1 MKKRKRIISLLLTLI
16 LVFAMVGPA
25 CTTAYAGD
33 PPEILYSEYSSW
45 LWPGESKTVGIVVSP
60 GANAVQLLQWD
71 YDSGS
76 WFICGNC
83 SYQGSEKTVWYY
95 DIGPLPGNKP
105 GSRRYCFDINYGEL
119 QSRDFNIN
127 WTYEQGIERVAG
139 SDRFDTALKA
149 ADIKRGWTSA
159 GRYEN
164 VVIACGTNFADAL
177 GGTYLAAIYNAP
189 ILLVNNK
196 PDVIQKIAGNI
207 STYLD
212 PYGKVFILGGTG
224 AVSADMEAA
233 LTAGGIASSR
243 IERFSGKDRYETNLK
258 ILKYCGAVNED
269 LLICNGADFP
279 DALSASATGK
289 PILLVGGSLRADQ
302 VQYFNEAVPKT
313 TYIIGGKGAVSA
325 AVEQSVIDFGL
336 NSFRIA
342 GTDRF
347 QTSVAVAT
355 AFFSDRQRLY
365 CTFAFGNNFPDGL
378 SGGPLSLQFGAPLL
392 LVRNG
397 MKADASNAIAA
408 YIKYNAR
415 SRHAIVLGG
424 PTLISDDLVKTL
436 MDIHAMG

>member
-33 PPEILYSEYSSW
+33 PPEILYSEYSNW
-45 LWPGESKTVGIVVSP
+45 LWPGESKTVGIALSP
-60 GANAVQLLQWD
+60 GAYAVQLLQWD
-71 YDSGS
+71 YDSDS

-83 SYQGSEKTVWYY
+83 SYQDSGKTLWYY
-95 DIGPLPGNKP
+95 DIEPLPGNKQ

-127 WTYEQGIERVAG
+127 WTNEQGIERIAG
-139 SDRFDTALKA
+139 DDRYDTALKA
-149 ADIKRGWTSA
+149 AALKRAWTSS
-159 GRYEN
+159 GKYEN
-164 VVIACGTNFADAL
+164 AIIACGTNFADAL
-177 GGTYLAAIYNAP
+177 GGTYLAARYNAP

-196 PDVIQKIAGNI
+196 PDVIQKIAGDI

-212 PYGKVFILGGTG
+212 PSGKVFILGGTG
-224 AVSADMEAA
+224 AVPEDMEKA
-233 LTAGGIASSR
+233 LTAGGIDASR
-243 IERFSGKDRYETNLK
+243 VERFAGTDRYDTNLK

-269 LLICNGADFP
+269 LLICSGVNFP

-289 PILLVGGSLRADQ
+289 PILLVGGKLKQEQ

-313 TYIIGGKGAVSA
+313 TYIIGGPGAVSV
-325 AVEQSVIDFGL
+325 AVEQTVVDFGL
-336 NSFRIA
+336 EYFRIFGA
-342 GTDRF
+342 DRYM
-347 QTSVAVAT
+347 TSISVAM

-365 CTFAFGNNFPDGL
+365 STFAYGHNFPDGL
-378 SGGPLSLQFGAPLL
+378 SAGPLCIQYGAPLIL
-392 LVRNG
+392 LRNG
-397 MKADASNAIAA
+397 MKQEAVTESTA
-408 YIKYNAR
+408 YIKYGAR

-424 PTLISDDLVKTL
+424 PTLISDELVKTV